1 MSVSEALIPLGV
13 YVLPLLLFFFMG
25 LDVLLR
31 NPGKIEHRL
40 VSLTIGCYFLLFLEE
55 YVRHLLPLAYSPVLA
70 AYWFAPVGIAIP
82 GLGFHFLIKYTGM
95 DKRMPRRI
103 YPWIFYLPLLMIP
116 ITLIGGKSYI
126 ASQVFTQEGLWKQ
139 PLYNT
144 AYYIALCS
152 SLLISTVSLM
162 FLIVVSR
169 RRPELARRPNFRTL
183 ILSTGVT
190 LAWATFFG
198 FLHPHTLL
206 PPYPYLY
213 AGLIYCFFLR
223 LAMVKHNFLNDP
235 VRQYEKLF
243 ALNPAAALVLDHTAR
258 IRRANPCAQ
267 ELFSQIPLEQT
278 LFERIADS
286 HLLALIQAKKP
297 LKGLETVLTN
307 GGESIVALIDGDYL
321 MYDNEPHVLLII
333 RDITREKER
342 ERQIT
347 FLAYHDS
354 LTNLPNRRYFYQ
366 ELPVALARAQA
377 AARPLLVI
385 ILDLDNFKEIND
397 TWGHQV
403 GDAVLC
409 HMGRLLEQWMAPG
422 DMAARLG
429 GDEFVLFLQSP
440 AHALAPHRVVQ
451 ELGVYLAAAQL
462 EHGPATLPIQA
473 SIGVSLFPADGE
485 DADALISSADRNMY
499 QMKHGRKVNLNTW

>member
-1 MSVSEALIPLGV
+1 MSVPEVLIPLGV

-31 NPGKIEHRL
+31 NPGKTEHRL

-55 YVRHLLPLAYSPVLA
+55 YIRHLLPLAYSPLLA

-95 DKRMPRRI
+95 DKRLPRRI
-103 YPWIFYLPLLMIP
+103 YPWIFYLPLIMIP
-116 ITLIGGKSYI
+116 VTWIAGKSYI
-126 ASQVFTQEGLWKQ
+126 ASQVFYQEGVWKQ

-144 AYYIALCS
+144 AYYAALCT
-152 SLLISTVSLM
+152 SLLISTLSLI
-162 FLIVVSR
+162 FLIAVSR
-169 RRPELARRPNFRTL
+169 RRPELAARPNFRML
-183 ILSTGVT
+183 VLSTKVT
-190 LAWATFFG
+190 LAWAALFG

-223 LAMVKHNFLNDP
+223 LAMVKHDFLDDQA
-235 VRQYEKLF
+235 RQYEQLF
-243 ALNPAAALVLDHTAR
+243 ALNPAAALVLDDTAR

-267 ELFSQIPLEQT
+267 ELFSRISLEQAP
-278 LFERIADS
+278 FERIADR
-286 HLLALIQAKKP
+286 HLLTLIQAKEP
-297 LKGLETVLTN
+297 LKGLETMLMN
-307 GGESIVALIDGDYL
+307 GDESIAALIDGDYF

-342 ERQIT
+342 EKQIT

-366 ELPVALARAQA
+366 ELPIALKRAQA
-377 AARPLLVI
+377 AAQPLLVI
-385 ILDLDNFKEIND
+385 IIDLDDFKEIND
-397 TWGHQV
+397 TRGHQV

-409 HMGRLLEQWMAPG
+409 HMSRLLEQWIAPG

-440 AHALAPHRVVQ
+440 TQALAPRRVME
-451 ELGVYLAAAQL
+451 ELAAYLADAQL
-462 EHGPATLPIQA
+462 EQGTVPLRIRA
-473 SIGVSLFPADGE
+473 SIGASLFPFDGE
-485 DADALISSADRNMY
+485 DADTLISSADRNMY
-499 QMKHGRKVNLNTW
+499 QMKHSRKANQNAW